1 MRASNNSRTKF
12 PDRFNRKMRSD
23 VIFNAKAQRRRAA
36 KIFNH
41 EIHEK
46 GTPPVVSAANFV
58 SDERALQ
65 TPARDSTA

>member
-1 MRASNNSRTKF
+1 
-12 PDRFNRKMRSD
+12 MRSD